1 MTLLTALEASGGAA
15 ALIVGA
21 VSADVSFLSTSEA
34 RARSTAVTTLVVGA
48 VSADMTLLTALEACA
63 STSRA
68 VTSVRAVSAD
78 VSFLTALE
86 AASTVRTTFRTASS
100 VRGLLETDVSSIEL
114 STVEFGQGSVT
125 IFFVGKVN
133 EAKSKKQLCQFE

>member
-15 ALIVGA
+15 ALIVG
-21 VSADVSFLSTSEA
+21 
-34 RARSTAVTTLVVGA
+34 
-48 VSADMTLLTALEACA
+48 
-63 STSRA
+63 
-68 VTSVRAVSAD
+68 AVSAD

-100 VRGLLETDVSSIEL
+100 VRGLLETDVSSIKL

-133 EAKSKKQLCQFE
+133 ETKSKKSNYVNPSDGCVDRDK